1 MPERMSLL
9 RAIVPIEYIEEAIF
23 ALIESRVFHVTSKT
37 GKGSLADRSRRSLVL
52 VEEAI
57 SRLDQYAKIANVK
70 ISKRESDKVEFR
82 PDSVSAFLDEIL
94 EKSKIIDLE
103 FEDLLNKYREVES
116 KISEY
121 ENILRILDPFKNLN
135 VNLSHLQR
143 GELIKLRIFTLP
155 QDRILILRKDL
166 ENKLKNY
173 VLLYEVSEKEN
184 ISCILLYSSDE
195 EHVLNDVL
203 RANKARIFELPMD
216 LPMNLSEIFKI
227 ISERLEEYKKYI
239 QELEVR
245 AKEKFA
251 GIRDLF
257 IDTYKGLVLLRDF
270 LRISS
275 HSFFTSSYAFIEGFV
290 PSKMK
295 SEVSKRLVEET
306 RGNIYAEFKD
316 IGRLDKGEEDP
327 PTYYKLPRIFEPFK
341 MILDLYGTPSYS
353 EVVPIYIVA
362 LTFPIIFGLMFP
374 DVGHGLAILIAGYV
388 FWRILGRENK
398 SLNDL
403 GLLLIY
409 LGASSIVT
417 GFLSAEFFGPATPI
431 AKSLEHLYLE
441 HHINPPLSLPIYN
454 PEANVIDALYFFILL
469 SIRIASITM
478 FISALLGVVN
488 GIINRELDYLL
499 ALALPRSLIFLS
511 ILIPAF
517 ASNNIDVVGS
527 YYYYISLG
535 QLLSFIQGSTG
546 YSVPIYIEASK
557 WILNISLVWIIFGE
571 SIIEIVHGELRE
583 SLRKIGDGFME
594 MFDTVIMALGN
605 SMSYL
610 RIMGIALA
618 HIAVVVSFY
627 APVLNLLYSPNIV
640 EQISAWIIYSIGN
653 LLAMSLEAVIAFAHT
668 LRLHLYEMFSK
679 FYRGQGRSYEPIVP
693 ISIIIQ

>member
-70 ISKRESDKVEFR
+70 ISKRESDKVEVR

-103 FEDLLNKYREVES
+103 FEELLNKYREFES

-121 ENILRILDPFKNLN
+121 ENILGILDPFKNLN
-135 VNLSHLQR
+135 VDLSYLQR
-143 GELIKLRIFTLP
+143 GDLIKLRIFTVP
-155 QDRILILRKDL
+155 QDRIPMLRKDL

-173 VLLYEVSEKEN
+173 VLLHEVSEKES
-184 ISCILLYSSDE
+184 ISCIILYSFDE

-203 RANKARIFELPMD
+203 RANKARVFELPMD
-216 LPMNLSEIFKI
+216 LPKNLSVIFKI
-227 ISERLEEYKKYI
+227 VSERLEEYKKYL

-251 GIRDLF
+251 SIRNLF
-257 IDTYKGLVLLRDF
+257 IDTYRGLVFLRDF
-270 LRISS
+270 LKISS
-275 HSFFTSSYAFIEGFV
+275 HSLFTSSYAFIEGFV

-295 SEVSKRLVEET
+295 SEVSKRLIDET
-306 RGNIYAEFKD
+306 RGNIYVEFKE
-316 IGRLDKGEEDP
+316 IGRLDKREEDP
-327 PTYYKLPRIFEPFK
+327 PTYYRLPRIFEPFK
-341 MILDLYGTPSYS
+341 MIPDLYGTPSYS

-362 LTFPIIFGLMFP
+362 ITFPIIFGLMFP

-431 AKSLEHLYLE
+431 AKLLEDLYLE

-478 FISALLGVVN
+478 FISALLGVIN

-517 ASNNIDVVGS
+517 ASNNIYAVGS

-535 QLLSFIQGSTG
+535 QLLSVIQGSVG

-557 WILNISLVWIIFGE
+557 WILNASLVWIIFGE
-571 SIIEIVHGELRE
+571 SIIEALHGELKE

-627 APVLNLLYSPNIV
+627 APVLNLLYSPNIM

-693 ISIIIQ
+693 ISIVIQ

>member
-1 MPERMSLL
+1 MPEKMSLL

-37 GKGSLADRSRRSLVL
+37 GKGSLADRSRRSMVL
-52 VEEAI
+52 VEEAL
-57 SRLDQYAKIANVK
+57 SKLDQYARIADVK
-70 ISKRESDKVEFR
+70 ISKRESNKVEVK
-82 PDSVSAFLDEIL
+82 PDSVSMFLDEIL
-94 EKSKIIDLE
+94 EKSRIIDLE
-103 FEDLLNKYREVES
+103 FEDLLSKYREAEN

-121 ENILRILDPFKNLN
+121 ENVLGILEPFKSLN
-135 VNLSHLQR
+135 VDLSYLQK
-143 GELIKLRIFTLP
+143 GDLIKLKVFSISQDKILTL
-155 QDRILILRKDL
+155 RRDL
-166 ENKLKNY
+166 ESKLKNY
-173 VLLYEVSEKEN
+173 VLLHEVSEREN

-195 EHVLNDVL
+195 EYVLNEVL
-203 RANKARIFELPMD
+203 RGNKARIFELPID
-216 LPMNLSEIFKI
+216 LPKNLSEIFDMI
-227 ISERLEEYKKYI
+227 RERLEEYRRYL
-239 QELEVR
+239 QELR
-245 AKEKFA
+245 GKAKEKFA
-251 GIRDLF
+251 SIKDLF
-257 IDTYKGLVLLRDF
+257 IETYKGLVFLRDF

-275 HSFFTSSYAFIEGFV
+275 HSIFTSSYAFVEGFV

-295 SEVSKRLVEET
+295 SEVSKRLIEET
-306 RGNIYAEFKD
+306 RGNIYIELKE
-316 IGRLDKGEEDP
+316 IGRLDKREEDP
-327 PTYYKLPRIFEPFK
+327 PTYYRIPRFLEPFK
-341 MILDLYGTPSYS
+341 MIPDLYGTPSYN

-362 LTFPIIFGLMFP
+362 ITFPIIFGLMFP

-388 FWRILGRENK
+388 FWKILGRENK
-398 SLNDL
+398 SLSDL

-417 GFLSAEFFGPATPI
+417 GFLSGEFFGPATPV
-431 AKSLEHLYLE
+431 AKFLEELYNE
-441 HHINPPLSLPIYN
+441 HHIHPPLSLPIYN
-454 PEANVIDALYFFILL
+454 HEANVIDALYFFILL
-469 SIRIASITM
+469 SIRIATITM
-478 FISALLGVVN
+478 FVSALLGVVN
-488 GIINRELDYLL
+488 GIVNRELDYLL

-517 ASNNIDVVGS
+517 ASNNTDIVGS

-535 QLLSFIQGSTG
+535 QLLSIIEGAVSYST
-546 YSVPIYIEASK
+546 PIYIEVSK
-557 WILNISLVWIIFGE
+557 WMLNISLIWIIFGE
-571 SIIEIVHGELRE
+571 SIIEVIHRELRE
-583 SLRKIGDGFME
+583 SVRKIGDGFME

-627 APVLNLLYSPNIV
+627 APVLNLLYSPSIV

-693 ISIIIQ
+693 LSIIIQ